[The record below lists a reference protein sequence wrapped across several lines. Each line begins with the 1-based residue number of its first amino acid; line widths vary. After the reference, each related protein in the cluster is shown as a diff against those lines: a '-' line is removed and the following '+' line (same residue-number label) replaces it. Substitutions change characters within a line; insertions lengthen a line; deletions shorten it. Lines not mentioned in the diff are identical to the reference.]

1 MESNIPL
8 PVEEDVPFAFVAG
21 VPEEE
26 EEEDAPP
33 VESAPAAP

>member
-8 PVEEDVPFAFVAG
+8 PVEDEPFELVAG

-26 EEEDAPP
+26 GEAPP
-33 VESAPAAP
+33 VESAPSAP